1 MTKSQISYKY
11 MRALVI
17 FDLPVLTKP
26 ERKDATR
33 FRKALLDD
41 GFEMLQYSVYTR
53 LCPNRE
59 NMESHF
65 SRMQQ
70 IAPKKGSI
78 RMIYVTE
85 NQYANMKV
93 LAGEKSA
100 QEKSE
105 KAQQL
110 AFF

>member
-1 MTKSQISYKY
+1 MINNSYKY

-17 FDLPVLTKP
+17 FDLPVLSKA
-26 ERKDATR
+26 ERRAATR

-59 NMESHF
+59 NMEMHF
-65 SRMQQ
+65 SRMKQ
-70 IAPKKGSI
+70 IAPEKGSI

-85 NQYANMKV
+85 NQYASMKV

-105 KAQQL
+105 KPKQL